1 MKKTFP
7 LLCVLLL
14 SGALLGPIARAAD
27 YSPAAHSILPQR
39 AYGLLAHMSG
49 GDFIPVSYL
58 YDKNNPEQKAAVR
71 KAFTGA
77 NGRLYNRITREEAY
91 LFVRQ
96 QFDLRAIKELGGKE
110 PVDDQDIDEFIRN
123 NHDTLRKVTRALY
136 EGRLSVYAKV
146 GDGDAYPRD
155 FEIIFKSFGR
165 PNLTDPLVASTISH
179 LQRVLKKFPTA
190 KYTLDS
196 LTDNELIALTG
207 RADFN
212 ELSWAQRR
220 DILTPILQ
228 RGPEAF
234 AEGTAQ
240 FKEAYNR
247 AVINFYEDSFGLA
260 NFAYYRNGLFNDY
273 YGPPTDDMRLHMY
286 MIYNKHSLRKIFGE
300 EQAKMFFDQDGRKL
314 NYDLTYEAAMA
325 GLSSDNQKKLQ
336 DSMDSLVRPSLYIY
350 SILRS
355 DFLYWQGAKYLKRVS
370 ANKSA
375 F

>member
-14 SGALLGPIARAAD
+14 PCALPGPVARAAD
-27 YSPAAHSILPQR
+27 YSPADHSILPQSI
-39 AYGLLAHMSG
+39 YGLLDATSG
-49 GDFIPVSYL
+49 GEFIPVSYL
-58 YDKNNPEQKAAVR
+58 YDGDEDPRKAAVI
-71 KAFTGA
+71 KAFTDDK
-77 NGRLYNRITREEAY
+77 GRLYNRITREQVY
-91 LFVRQ
+91 DFVRQ
-96 QFDLRAIKELGGKE
+96 QFDLRAIRALSGRE
-110 PVDDQDIDEFIRN
+110 PADGQNIDQFIRDN
-123 NHDTLRKVTRALY
+123 RDTLREVTKALY
-136 EGRLSVYAKV
+136 EGRLSVYSMQ
-146 GDGDAYPRD
+146 GDGDPCPRD

-165 PNLTDPLVASTISH
+165 PDLNDPLVASTISH

-247 AVINFYEDSFGLA
+247 AVINFYEDSFRLA
-260 NFAYYRNGLFNDY
+260 NFAYHRSGLFNDY
-273 YGPPTDDMRLHMY
+273 YGPPTDDMRLHMRMSY
-286 MIYNKHSLRKIFGE
+286 EKYTLRETFGDDAE
-300 EQAKMFFDQDGRKL
+300 MFFDHSGRKL
-314 NYDLTYEAAMA
+314 NYDLTYNEAMRR
-325 GLSSDNQKKLQ
+325 LSPENLSKLREG
-336 DSMDSLVRPSLYIY
+336 MDSLVRPSLYIY
-350 SILRS
+350 SLLRPG
-355 DFLYWQGAKYLKRVS
+355 FIYEQGAKYGKRVS